1 MSKSTT
7 RSESFQY
14 FDSRNEAVQQDYA
27 VEATFHYGDGPIGG
41 TYLDDFEFQIF
52 DETGDEITDMI
63 KQKDSDLY
71 RKIEND
77 VEAKG
82 LGADLGD
89 LESNYDS

>member
-14 FDSRNEAVQQDYA
+14 FDARNESVQQDYA
-27 VEATFHYGDGPIGG
+27 VEATFHYGNAPTG
-41 TYLDDFEFQIF
+41 TYLDDFEFSIF

-63 KQKDSDLY
+63 KQKDGDLY

-77 VEAKG
+77 VESKG

-89 LESNYDS
+89 LESGYDS